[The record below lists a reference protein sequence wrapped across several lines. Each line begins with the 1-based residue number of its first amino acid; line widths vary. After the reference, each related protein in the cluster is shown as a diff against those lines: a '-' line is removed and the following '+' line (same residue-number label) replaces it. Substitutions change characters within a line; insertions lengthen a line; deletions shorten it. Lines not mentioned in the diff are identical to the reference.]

1 MAKQESGFKVI
12 AVLVVIAMFSA
23 ALLAY
28 VNKVTKGPI
37 EENKKAEM
45 KRAITIVLKGINTEK
60 VPEVPETV
68 TASDYDENKTLLDS
82 ATVKYFKAA
91 DDSGKVM
98 GLAFVVKGPNGF
110 SGDFDIM
117 VGVDAATGK
126 IIDTYVLQHKETPGL
141 GDKMAFDP
149 FKGYF
154 PGRTLQDTKWKVKK
168 DGGDIDAL
176 TAATITSRAFTQGVK
191 RALLAYSSLMEE
203 TE

>member
-12 AVLVVIAMFSA
+12 AVLVVIAVFSA

-60 VPEVPETV
+60 IPEIPETIK
-68 TASDYDENKTLLDS
+68 AADYDENKTLLDS
-82 ATVKYFKAA
+82 AEVKYFKAS
-91 DDSGKVM
+91 DDSGRVL
-98 GLAFVVKGPNGF
+98 GLAFMVKGPNGF

-117 VGVDAATGK
+117 VGVDASSGK

-141 GDKMAFDP
+141 GDKMSKEP
-149 FKGYF
+149 FKSYF
-154 PGRTLQDTKWKVKK
+154 PGRSLQDTKWKVKK

-176 TAATITSRAFTQGVK
+176 TAATITSRAFTKGVK
-191 RALLAYSSLMEE
+191 RALLAYSSLMEGKE
-203 TE
+203 